1 MTINRANVSA
11 IAEDLHVWLP
21 PKRGWGLAN
30 CGLLASATTA
40 LWIDTPYDP
49 VLASEFL
56 AASRRLLADGV
67 TVDRVI
73 VTHANGDHLWGAGVV
88 PDAEVISTREALEH
102 IHYEPTPKQQ
112 HALVAG
118 SDPASP
124 IGGYLQEHFGRFDWS
139 ATEPVHP
146 DTVFTGELEL
156 RVGEYPVQLTSLP
169 AAHTGG
175 DLIVHL
181 PRQSTVFAGDV
192 IFGSTPEQPGD
203 HPSHWAGP
211 LENVIAACE
220 RILATGAGIIV
231 PGHGPVLDRDGVRA
245 HIAYLEYVRE
255 RAHALHAAGIP
266 ALDAARRVIAE
277 QRHPELGLPERLV
290 LTVAAE
296 YRHLD
301 GSEAP
306 NVLEAMTQVAVVAR
320 EIAEDAAH
328 ARRLFPDVGYRA

>member
-11 IAEDLHVWLP
+11 IAEDLYVWLP

-30 CGLLASATTA
+30 CGLLASAKTA

-49 VLASEFL
+49 TLAGEFL
-56 AASRRLLADGV
+56 AASRRLLPAGV
-67 TVDRVI
+67 EVDRVI

-102 IHYEPTPKQQ
+102 IHYEPTPQQQ
-112 HALVAG
+112 HALVVG
-118 SDPASP
+118 GDPDSP
-124 IGGYLQEHFGRFDWS
+124 LGGYLREHFGRFDWS
-139 ATEPVHP
+139 ATDPVHP

-156 RVGEYPVQLTSLP
+156 RVGEYPVQVTGLP
-169 AAHTGG
+169 AAHTSG

-181 PRQSTVFAGDV
+181 PYQRAVFTGDV
-192 IFGSTPEQPGD
+192 IFGSTPEYPGD
-203 HPSHWAGP
+203 HPVHWAGP
-211 LENVIAACE
+211 LENVITACE
-220 RILATGAGIIV
+220 RILATGAEIFV
-231 PGHGPVLDRDGVRA
+231 PGHGPVLDRDGVRH
-245 HIAYLEYVRE
+245 HIAYLTYVRE
-255 RAHALHAAGIP
+255 RAHALHTAGIP

-301 GSEAP
+301 GTEVP
-306 NVLEAMTQVAVVAR
+306 NVLEAMGQVAQVAR
-320 EIAEDAAH
+320 ELAEDAARSPRPRAA
-328 ARRLFPDVGYRA
+328 ARD